1 MQCASFYFKLLLLEN
16 ILCCD
21 PHSVLLKKLK
31 SKSADA
37 SCALQNIAL
46 CPECLSKS
54 FVTHRNMSE
63 LKIIQNRFPLLVLLA
78 CSVSNITMLIYQ
90 ASVRVKDEEGPKD
103 EAEEEVDGVD
113 VAGGVAGVDEQPAED
128 DSQLRPRLK
137 NVQPNV
143 GYKGERAGDT

>member
-1 MQCASFYFKLLLLEN
+1 MIRYAY
-16 ILCCD
+16 
-21 PHSVLLKKLK
+21 
-31 SKSADA
+31 
-37 SCALQNIAL
+37 
-46 CPECLSKS
+46 
-54 FVTHRNMSE
+54 
-63 LKIIQNRFPLLVLLA
+63 
-78 CSVSNITMLIYQ
+78 YQ